1 MMTRKDYI
9 ATAEILNYVS
19 DKTHPA
25 VFSKM
30 VVDFAEMFAKD
41 NPRFDANRFYS
52 AANYKIPSFKSQ
64 KRKGQKMKFP
74 NKERIKRV
82 LEIRRSN
89 AATPIKSKKIY
100 SRKRKHKNKSA

>member
-1 MMTRKDYI
+1 MGLDMYLHAKKYVEKIDWNKLRDLDLDMDSDEAITPLWNDIVETAGMKDI
-9 ATAEILNYVS
+9 ATAEILKYVS

-52 AANYKIPSFKSQ
+52 ASNYKIPSF
-64 KRKGQKMKFP
+64 
-74 NKERIKRV
+74 
-82 LEIRRSN
+82 RS
-89 AATPIKSKKIY
+89 
-100 SRKRKHKNKSA
+100 

>member
-1 MMTRKDYI
+1 MLYKDFSPKWKGSNPIMMTRKDYV

-19 DKTHPA
+19 NKTHPA

-52 AANYKIPSFKSQ
+52 ASNYKIPTFT
-64 KRKGQKMKFP
+64 
-74 NKERIKRV
+74 N
-82 LEIRRSN
+82 
-89 AATPIKSKKIY
+89 
-100 SRKRKHKNKSA
+100 